1 MTLLLQVLPVLY
13 LLYINYSCQIYAQNK
28 QCTNCKHFIPHKNNK
43 LSTLGLCKMFGNNV
57 YNKENSS
64 PKTII
69 YNFAQHCR
77 DDESLCGKNAIFYES
92 IESKIEK
99 NEKNENKTEQNEN
112 ITNPK
117 ANDTK
122 EGVVKMMDDEMKKL
136 MNDYYYFLRNDNW

>member
-1 MTLLLQVLPVLY
+1 
-13 LLYINYSCQIYAQNK
+13 
-28 QCTNCKHFIPHKNNK
+28 
-43 LSTLGLCKMFGNNV
+43 MFGNNV

>member
-1 MTLLLQVLPVLY
+1 
-13 LLYINYSCQIYAQNK
+13 
-28 QCTNCKHFIPHKNNK
+28 
-43 LSTLGLCKMFGNNV
+43 MFGNNV

-77 DDESLCGKNAIFYES
+77 DDEILCGKNAIFYEG
-92 IESKIEK
+92 IESKI
-99 NEKNENKTEQNEN
+99 EKNENKTEQNEIN
-112 ITNPK
+112 NE
-117 ANDTK
+117 TK